1 MKTLVLKNN
10 FQMNMTMLPNSFVDH
25 YMANANGEF
34 VKVYLFLLRH
44 VEDAASSLSISM
56 IADYLNNTENDVL
69 RAFRYWESV
78 GLLRLGHG
86 PDGGITA
93 VEFLRDEEEGSCGDT
108 TDFSGCTTGYTQDS
122 IPAQAPVAPVTE
134 FRSEAVSAPVESSIQ
149 TPVSNAVP
157 LDTFRAQKEI
167 KSLLFITEQYL
178 GKTLTHTDVDTI
190 TYFYDTLHMSADLI
204 EYLIES
210 CVENGHKSMHYIQK
224 VAISWVEN
232 GVETVSQAKEQA
244 AAYSRNC
251 YTVLN
256 AFGIKNRG
264 PASSELEYI
273 NKWADTYGF
282 SADIIQEACRRTISA
297 THQPSFEY
305 TDKILENWKTGNVR
319 TLADVERLDSAFEQE
334 KDRRKTPSGQNRT
347 PSAQQPSK
355 FRNFEE
361 RS

>member
-1 MKTLVLKNN
+1 MFFFFFSFLFSLFFFF
-10 FQMNMTMLPNSFVDH
+10 FQAEDGIRDRSPSRGLGD
-25 YMANANGEF
+25 
-34 VKVYLFLLRH
+34 VYKRQ
-44 VEDAASSLSISM
+44 
-56 IADYLNNTENDVL
+56 
-69 RAFRYWESV
+69 
-78 GLLRLGHG
+78 
-86 PDGGITA
+86 GGITA
-93 VEFLRDEEEGSCGDT
+93 VEFLRDEEENTCGDT
-108 TDFSGCTTGYTQDS
+108 TDFSGCASGYPQDS
-122 IPAQAPVAPVTE
+122 IPTQTPVAPVTE

-232 GVETVSQAKEQA
+232 GVETISQAKEQA

-264 PASSELEYI
+264 CLLYTSDA
-273 NKWADTYGF
+273 ADEEDSG
-282 SADIIQEACRRTISA
+282 DLGGRRIIE
-297 THQPSFEY
+297 
-305 TDKILENWKTGNVR
+305 KKGNV
-319 TLADVERLDSAFEQE
+319 T
-334 KDRRKTPSGQNRT
+334 
-347 PSAQQPSK
+347 
-355 FRNFEE
+355 
-361 RS
+361 